1 MGHIARV
8 VHRVALESANVH
20 RVVDHVAAAAR
31 LARMLA
37 DIGAGRG
44 ERIVLADELH
54 GVGVAAILDQYQI
67 AGNIHVRRAQGHA
80 GYRVL
85 HTTEAAMAQNV
96 LFIVVAEALD
106 ANPSRTR
113 RAASRPMAQSAE
125 LTISRAVRSIIE
137 SVSIVAVPSRIF
149 SISSA
154 S

>member
-1 MGHIARV
+1 
-8 VHRVALESANVH
+8 
-20 RVVDHVAAAAR
+20 
-31 LARMLA
+31 MLA

-96 LFIVVAEALD
+96 LFIIVTEARQSVKNK
-106 ANPSRTR
+106 AR
-113 RAASRPMAQSAE
+113 RI
-125 LTISRAVRSIIE
+125 TTNGTVR
-137 SVSIVAVPSRIF
+137 
-149 SISSA
+149 
-154 S
+154 